1 MKTLFVVLSLLF
13 ATAALGQTATVLS
26 NYVQP
31 VEIVDHPAHASQ
43 HDLAK
48 PQDLLEHSDYT
59 YAQGERPLSDFPE
72 HPSEPAPLGD
82 IARALR
88 SEHLTARK
96 AEFVF
101 EKQGRK

>member
-1 MKTLFVVLSLLF
+1 MKTIFVLPCLLF
-13 ATAALGQTATVLS
+13 ATAAFGQTATVLS

-31 VEIVDHPAHASQ
+31 MVMVDHPAHAAQ
-43 HDLAK
+43 HALAQ

-59 YAQGERPLSDFPE
+59 YAQGERPLSDFV

-82 IARALR
+82 LARAFR
-88 SEHLTARK
+88 VEHLSAKK
-96 AEFVF
+96 AQFIF